1 VPDRG
6 ARSGWRSIRRASIS
20 SILRRVFASSA
31 LLLALSPALS
41 AAAAPPGEAIVSA
54 LAGPPKP
61 SFLAKV
67 DAGELG
73 GVILVG
79 RWTRQEM
86 RRTTAQLHAAGC
98 AAGRPLLLLV
108 DQEGGFARRLTW
120 AAPTYTAR
128 ELGGLGVA
136 RTRVEARA
144 AAVALRG
151 AGIDVDL
158 APVTDTLV
166 PGGFLGSRAFGGDP
180 SLVGTLAAAFV
191 EELQAHRIAATT
203 KHFPGLGT
211 ARVSTDDHRV
221 SLRSTE
227 LAPFRTAIAAGV
239 KLVMVSNASYPAL
252 DNSGAAAVFSRPI
265 VTDLLRRSYGFDG
278 VVVSDALDA
287 PTPARTPDAPARALA
302 AGVDL
307 LLYTS
312 GSAAHAAYI
321 QLAADAHASPAVRA
335 HLAQAVGRI
344 RALKHWLGRGCSR

>member
-1 VPDRG
+1 
-6 ARSGWRSIRRASIS
+6 
-20 SILRRVFASSA
+20 
-31 LLLALSPALS
+31 
-41 AAAAPPGEAIVSA
+41 VSA

-61 SFLAKV
+61 SFLAKIG
-67 DAGELG
+67 AGELG

-86 RRTTAQLHAAGC
+86 RRTTGRLHAAGC

-120 AAPTYTAR
+120 AAPTHTAG
-128 ELGGLGVA
+128 ELGGLGVV

-144 AAVALRG
+144 AAVALRS

-158 APVTDTLV
+158 APVTDTLA
-166 PGGFLGSRAFGGDP
+166 PHGFLRSRAFGSDP
-180 SLVGTLAAAFV
+180 SLVAALATAFI
-191 EELQAHRIAATT
+191 EELQAQRVAATT

-227 LAPFRTAIAAGV
+227 LQPFRAAVAAGV

-252 DNSGAAAVFSRPI
+252 DNSDTPAVFSRPI
-265 VTDLLRRSYGFDG
+265 VTDLLRRSYGFAG

-312 GSAAHAAYI
+312 GSAAHAAYVR
-321 QLAADAHASPAVRA
+321 LAADAQASPAVRTN
-335 HLAQAVGRI
+335 LARAVTHI
-344 RALKHWLGRGCSR
+344 RALKRWLGRGCS